1 MPPQAGKTG
10 KVSTVISFF
19 TGTLHGYDTQ
29 SGHLPACLASASSSE
44 CGDNTLLFSISKPQ

>member
-1 MPPQAGKTG
+1 MPRPARKTG